1 MKQFICMKW
10 GELYGAEYVNR
21 LYAMVRAN
29 TQGPIRFICLT
40 DNRTGIRAEVESL
53 DCPEV
58 AIPAPYNRR
67 GWRKL
72 ATYANSHELHGLTG
86 QWLFLD
92 LDVVILGPLDEFF
105 TYQPE
110 KSFIVMRNWT
120 QPGRNIGN
128 TSVYRFTSG
137 ADEYLLTRLIAEQ
150 DAILATF
157 RNSQTYISR
166 TVRELVFWPDH
177 WCVLFKTHC
186 VPPWPL
192 RFWKT
197 PSAPP
202 QTRVVA
208 FPGVPNPHEAV
219 DGIWPAKTWKKTY
232 KFIRPTP
239 WIRTVWE
246 NAEAAVEKHRLG

>member
-1 MKQFICMKW
+1 MTTYAASEQ
-10 GELYGAEYVNR
+10 LYG
-21 LYAMVRAN
+21 L
-29 TQGPIRFICLT
+29 
-40 DNRTGIRAEVESL
+40 S
-53 DCPEV
+53 
-58 AIPAPYNRR
+58 
-67 GWRKL
+67 
-72 ATYANSHELHGLTG
+72 G

-92 LDVVILGPLDEFF
+92 LDVVVLGSLDDFF
-105 TYQPE
+105 AYQPE

-128 TSVYRFTSG
+128 TSVYRFTVG
-137 ADEYLLTRLIAEQ
+137 ADEYLLSRLIAEQ

-166 TVRELVFWPDH
+166 TVRELVFWPDE

-197 PSAPP
+197 PTVPAKA
-202 QTRVVA
+202 RVVA

-219 DGIWPAKTWKKTY
+219 IGQWPAKAWKKTY
-232 KFIRPTP
+232 KFIRPVP
-239 WIRTVWE
+239 WIQQAWDS
-246 NAEAAVEKHRLG
+246 AEAVVEKQSLV